1 MRRANSFAL
10 RSTIVTVM
18 AIVVVV
24 AFAYMA
30 GGRLAGGPSS
40 AAAAYEYQYGNKVT
54 ICHRTDSDRSPAV
67 TISVATSAVPAL
79 LAGGDTPG
87 PCP

>member
-10 RSTIVTVM
+10 RSTIVTVV

-24 AFAYMA
+24 ALAYMA
-30 GGRLAGGPSS
+30 GGRLAGGPPS

-54 ICHRTDSDRSPAV
+54 ICHGTGSVGNPRV
-67 TISVATSAVPAL
+67 TISVAASSVPTF
-79 LAGGDTPG
+79 LAAGDTLG